1 MTDFTDIGQDVGSL
15 KFHNERRRAPRR
27 RVSGAAMAVFA
38 TGKAAGTLTR
48 VDLLDA
54 SYTGL
59 GIVSPVE
66 VEPGTSCSII
76 PEHAMSPRQIGIVI
90 RCERHDDEDTG
101 LAGYRL
107 GVQCRAQ
114 KAVA

>member
-1 MTDFTDIGQDVGSL
+1 MSNFEDIGQELGTL

-59 GIVSPVE
+59 GFMSPVS
-66 VEPGTSCSII
+66 VEPGTSVSVI
-76 PEHAMSPRQIGIVI
+76 PEHAMSPRQVGIVI
-90 RCERHDDEDTG
+90 RCEQTDD
-101 LAGYRL
+101 GYRL

-114 KAVA
+114 KAAA

>member
-1 MTDFTDIGQDVGSL
+1 MSNFEDIGQEVGTL
-15 KFHNERRRAPRR
+15 KFHNERRRTPRR

-59 GIVSPVE
+59 GVMSPVA
-66 VEPGTSCSII
+66 VEPGTSVSVI
-76 PEHAMSPRQIGIVI
+76 PEHAMSPRQVGIVI
-90 RCERHDDEDTG
+90 RCEQMDEG
-101 LAGYRL
+101 FRL

-114 KAVA
+114 KAAA